1 MKGMALADRL
11 KEKDAYD
18 IYYCV
23 RVYPSGSGG
32 LAEAF
37 RPHLGNRLVHEGL
50 EKIRKQFLSV
60 EDAGPKWVAD
70 FLDVQ
75 DREERAITQ
84 RRAYETIRAWLDQL
98 EIGPWQGEED
108 WSET

>member
-1 MKGMALADRL
+1 MD
-11 KEKDAYD
+11 
-18 IYYCV
+18 
-23 RVYPSGSGG
+23 
-32 LAEAF
+32 
-37 RPHLGNRLVHEGL
+37 
-50 EKIRKQFLSV
+50 
-60 EDAGPKWVAD
+60 DAGPKWVAD